1 MVLVIMGS
9 QLDKTYL
16 AWKQVWNKPEA
27 FRTLVEKSV
36 SGILLVNDK
45 YAIEYV
51 NERVC
56 TILGCTREELLSH
69 DFRNFLHPDTIDLVV
84 ESYSRMLDG
93 SSISACYE
101 MKIIR
106 SDAEV
111 RDLEIRSGVVTNND
125 EGIKIAVQILDVTE
139 EKKTKQALLE
149 SEQKFRKTFEAIT
162 DPAFIW
168 RRNPDGCIVLHA
180 VNQSMMTFSKGAM
193 MKFIDNDLDVAF
205 SRNPEI
211 CTAIRHTM
219 ETGKAQRMEL
229 PYVTHHGSRRWLI
242 WDLTKP
248 DDDLVLLITTDITER
263 MIMERQLRNAKEKA
277 ILYLDLLGH
286 DMGNQLQV
294 MKGFTERHLERTQ
307 DPSAAKLAE
316 YTLAS
321 IARCEKIMSKT
332 KTIEHIMIQPLKE
345 RILDDALQ
353 HSVEAIKRSCADV
366 TVGLSIRES
375 NAQVIADDFLE
386 LLFMT
391 ILENACEHHSGKDRH
406 IWVSLETKNDSYEV
420 SISDNGSGMPDE
432 AKEILFDPTRR
443 FGGVGLHLA
452 HHLVEK
458 YGGTIMVLD
467 RVVGKP
473 DRGVKFRIMLP
484 NAKQHSD

>member
-1 MVLVIMGS
+1 MGS

-36 SGILLVNDK
+36 SGIVLVNDK

-51 NERVC
+51 NESVC

-69 DFRNFLHPDTIDLVV
+69 DFRDFLHPDTMASIV
-84 ESYSRMLDG
+84 ENYSRMLDG
-93 SSISACYE
+93 NSTSACYE

-106 SDAEV
+106 GDAEV
-111 RDLEIRSGVVTNND
+111 RDLEIRSGIVTNND

-139 EKKTKQALLE
+139 EKKSRDALRE
-149 SEQKFRKTFEAIT
+149 SEQRFKKTFEAIT

-168 RRNPDGCIVLHA
+168 RRNSDGRIVLHA
-180 VNQSMMTFSKGAM
+180 VNQKMLTFSKGAM
-193 MKFIDNDLDVAF
+193 TNFIDNDLDDVV

-211 CTAIRHTM
+211 CAAVRKTM

-229 PYVTHHGSRRWLI
+229 PYVTHAGSRRWLI

-248 DDDLVLLITTDITER
+248 ADDLVLLITTDITER

-294 MKGFTERHLERTQ
+294 IKGFMELQLQKAH
-307 DPSAAKLAE
+307 DSHSANLVE
-316 YTLAS
+316 YTLAAV
-321 IARCEKIMSKT
+321 ARCEKIISKT

-345 RILDDALQ
+345 RALDGALR
-353 HSVEAIKRSCADV
+353 HSAEAIKRSCTDV
-366 TVGLSIRES
+366 AVDLSIRES

-406 IWVSLETKNDSYEV
+406 IWASLGTKNDGYEV
-420 SISDNGSGMPDE
+420 SISDNGSGIPDE

-458 YGGTIMVLD
+458 YGGNIIVLD
-467 RVVGKP
+467 RVVGEP
-473 DRGVKFRIMLP
+473 DRGVEFRIWLP
-484 NAKQHSD
+484 NARQHSG

>member
-1 MVLVIMGS
+1 MGS
-9 QLDKTYL
+9 PLDEKNK
-16 AWKQVWNKPEA
+16 AWKQVWNEPEA

-36 SGILLVNDK
+36 SGIVLVNDK
-45 YAIEYV
+45 HTIEYV
-51 NERVC
+51 NDRVC
-56 TILGCTREELLSH
+56 TILGCTREELLGH
-69 DFRNFLHPDTIDLVV
+69 DFRDFLHPDTMDLVV
-84 ESYSRMLDG
+84 ERYSGMLDENR
-93 SSISACYE
+93 ISASYE

-106 SDAEV
+106 GDDEV
-111 RDLEIRSGVVTNND
+111 RNLEIRSGVVTNSD

-139 EKKTKQALLE
+139 EKKARQALLE

-168 RRNPDGCIVLHA
+168 KRHPDGRIVLHA
-180 VNQSMMTFSKGAM
+180 INRKMMTFGKGAIAE
-193 MKFIDNDLDVAF
+193 FIDNDLDVAF

-219 ETGKAQRMEL
+219 ETGEAQRMEL

-294 MKGFTERHLERTQ
+294 IKGSMETQLQKAQ
-307 DPSAAKLAE
+307 DPHSAKRIE
-316 YTLAS
+316 YTLAAV
-321 IARCEKIMSKT
+321 ARCEKIISKT

-345 RILDDALQ
+345 RTLDDALR

-366 TVGLSIRES
+366 VVDLSIRES

-391 ILENACEHHSGKDRH
+391 ILENACEHHSNKDRH
-406 IWVSLETKNDSYEV
+406 IWASLGTKNDGYEV
-420 SISDNGSGMPDE
+420 SISDNGPGIPDE

-458 YGGTIMVLD
+458 YSGTIIVLD
-467 RVVGKP
+467 RVVGEP
-473 DRGVKFRIMLP
+473 DRGVEFRIWLP
-484 NAKQHSD
+484 NARQHSG

>member
-1 MVLVIMGS
+1 MVFVIMGS
-9 QLDKTYL
+9 QLDKTYQ

-36 SGILLVNDK
+36 SGIVLVNDK

-51 NERVC
+51 NESIC
-56 TILGCTREELLSH
+56 TILGCTREELLTH
-69 DFRNFLHPDTIDLVV
+69 DFRDFLHPDTMDLVV

-93 SSISACYE
+93 NSTSACYE
-101 MKIIR
+101 MKIVR
-106 SDAEV
+106 GDAEV
-111 RDLEIRSGVVTNND
+111 RDIEIRSGVVTNSG

-139 EKKTKQALLE
+139 EKRTKHALLE
-149 SEQKFRKTFEAIT
+149 SEQRFKKTFEAIT

-168 RRNPDGCIVLHA
+168 RRNSEGRIVLHA
-180 VNQSMMTFSKGAM
+180 VNQSLLTFSKGAM
-193 MKFIDNDLDVAF
+193 TNFIDNDLDIAF

-219 ETGKAQRMEL
+219 ETGEAQRMEL
-229 PYVTHHGSRRWLI
+229 PYVTHGGSRRWLI

-294 MKGFTERHLERTQ
+294 MKGFMEIQLQKAQ
-307 DPSAAKLAE
+307 DPHSAQRIE
-316 YTLAS
+316 YALAS
-321 IARCEKIMSKT
+321 IAKCEKIISKT

-345 RILDDALQ
+345 RTLDDAFR
-353 HSVEAIKRSCADV
+353 HSVEAIKRSCVDV
-366 TVGLSIRES
+366 AVDHSIHES

-391 ILENACEHHSGKDRH
+391 ILENACEHHGGSKDRH
-406 IWVSLETKNDSYEV
+406 IWASLRMKNGGYEV
-420 SISDNGSGMPDE
+420 SISDNGPGIPDE

-467 RVVGKP
+467 RVVGEP
-473 DRGVKFRIMLP
+473 DRGVEFRIWLP
-484 NAKQHSD
+484 NAR

>member
-1 MVLVIMGS
+1 MVFVIMGS
-9 QLDKTYL
+9 QLDKTYQ

-56 TILGCTREELLSH
+56 AILGCTREELLSH
-69 DFRNFLHPDTIDLVV
+69 DFRNFLHPDTRDLVV
-84 ESYSRMLDG
+84 ECYSRMLDEDK
-93 SSISACYE
+93 ISACYE
-101 MKIIR
+101 MKIVR
-106 SDAEV
+106 GDAEV
-111 RDLEIRSGVVTNND
+111 RDLEIRSGVVTNSD
-125 EGIKIAVQILDVTE
+125 EGIKISVQILDVTE
-139 EKKTKQALLE
+139 EKKTKHALLE
-149 SEQKFRKTFEAIT
+149 SEQRFKRTFEAIK

-168 RRNPDGCIVLHA
+168 RRNSEGRIVLHA
-180 VNQSMMTFSKGAM
+180 VNQSMLTFSKGAM
-193 MKFIDNDLDVAF
+193 TKSIDKDLDVVV

-211 CTAIRHTM
+211 CAAVRKTM
-219 ETGKAQRMEL
+219 ETGEAQRMEL
-229 PYVTHHGSRRWLI
+229 PYVTHAGSRRWLI

-248 DDDLVLLITTDITER
+248 ADDLVLLITTDITER

-294 MKGFTERHLERTQ
+294 MKGFMEIELQKAQNPH
-307 DPSAAKLAE
+307 SAKRIE
-316 YTLAS
+316 YALAS
-321 IARCEKIMSKT
+321 IAKCENVISKT
-332 KTIEHIMIQPLKE
+332 KTIEHIMAQPLKE
-345 RILDDALQ
+345 RTLDDALR
-353 HSVEAIKRSCADV
+353 HSVEAIQKSCADV
-366 TVGLSIRES
+366 AVDHSIHES

-391 ILENACEHHSGKDRH
+391 ILENACEHHNNKDRH
-406 IWVSLETKNDSYEV
+406 IWASLRTKNSGYEV
-420 SISDNGSGMPDE
+420 SISDNGPGIPDE
-432 AKEILFDPTRR
+432 AKDILFDPTRR

-458 YGGTIMVLD
+458 YSGTIMVQD
-467 RVVGKP
+467 RVVGES
-473 DRGVKFRIMLP
+473 DQGVEFRIWLP
-484 NAKQHSD
+484 NAK

>member
-1 MVLVIMGS
+1 MVFVIMGS
-9 QLDKTYL
+9 QLDKTYEV
-16 AWKQVWNKPEA
+16 WKQVWNKPEA

-36 SGILLVNDK
+36 SGIVLVNDK
-45 YAIEYV
+45 YTIEYV
-51 NERVC
+51 NESVC

-69 DFRNFLHPDTIDLVV
+69 DFRDFLQPDTVDLVV
-84 ESYSRMLDG
+84 ERYSRMLDG
-93 SSISACYE
+93 NKISASYE

-106 SDAEV
+106 GDAEV
-111 RDLEIRSGVVTNND
+111 RDLEISSGTVMNSD

-139 EKKTKQALLE
+139 EKKTRLALLE

-168 RRNPDGCIVLHA
+168 RRHPNGRIVLHA
-180 VNQSMMTFSKGAM
+180 VNQRMLTFAKGAM
-193 MKFIDNDLDVAF
+193 TKFIDNDLDVAF

-211 CTAIRHTM
+211 CTAVRHTM

-294 MKGFTERHLERTQ
+294 MKGFMEIQLQKAQ
-307 DPSAAKLAE
+307 DPHSAKRIEYALA
-316 YTLAS
+316 A
-321 IARCEKIMSKT
+321 IARCEKTISKT
-332 KTIEHIMIQPLKE
+332 KTIEHIIIQPLKE
-345 RILDDALQ
+345 RTLDDALR

-366 TVGLSIRES
+366 AVDLSIRES

-391 ILENACEHHSGKDRH
+391 ILENSCEHHSKKDRH
-406 IWVSLETKNDSYEV
+406 IWASLGTKNDGYEV
-420 SISDNGSGMPDE
+420 SISDNGPGIPDE

-458 YGGTIMVLD
+458 YSGNIIVLD
-467 RVVGKP
+467 RVVGEP
-473 DRGVKFRIMLP
+473 DRGVEFRIWLP
-484 NAKQHSD
+484 NAR